1 MCAEIEAKLKV
12 DSHEQIVRKLDEL
25 GAEFT
30 GEQRQT
36 DSYFDDAERALTK
49 TDRCLRLRRQKEGDS
64 EKVLLA
70 YKGAKEEDDFKKRRQ
85 IEIEVS
91 STDGAGKLLG
101 ALGYE
106 SALIVEKTRRLWL
119 LGGCEVAIDEVAHLG
134 SFVEIEGPDGKS
146 IAEVQSRLGLAHLDH
161 VVDSY
166 ACLVEQKLRRKSV
179 E

>member
-1 MCAEIEAKLKV
+1 MCVEIEAKLKV
-12 DSHEQIVRKLDEL
+12 ESHDEIVRKLDEL
-25 GAEFT
+25 GAEFV

-36 DSYFDDAERALTK
+36 DSYFDDAERTLTK
-49 TDRCLRLRRQKEGDS
+49 TDRCLRLRWQKQGDS

-91 STDGAGKLLG
+91 STDGAGKLLA

-134 SFVEIEGPDGKS
+134 SFVEIEGPDAKS
-146 IAEVQSRLGLAHLDH
+146 IAEVQSRLGLAHLAH
-161 VVDSY
+161 IVDSY